1 MDSVRDAI
9 KLRYRL
15 IPYLYS
21 LTLQSHRDGTPV
33 IRPLVYQFQ
42 GDNRT
47 DEISFE
53 YMLGPWL
60 LVASVYE
67 EGSRQRLLYL
77 PSAGQWCNFFTGSW
91 YSGGQDITV
100 AVPLNQPGALFAYEG
115 AVIPTGKNMNFVG
128 ESPDDIRIF
137 LLFPPLQDKVF
148 TSTAHILER
157 NEITG
162 EIVVLTVI
170 LKSSREEVT
179 VLIETD
185 GAPQLEYDQISFML
199 PPNDPRTIPK
209 PIFLSS
215 ISNQ

>member
-1 MDSVRDAI
+1 MRDAI

-21 LTLQSHRDGTPV
+21 LTLQSHRDGSPV

-67 EGSRQRLLYL
+67 EGARQRSLYL
-77 PSAGQWCNFFTGSW
+77 PSAGQWCDFFTGTW
-91 YSGGQDITV
+91 YNGGQDITV
-100 AVPLNQPGALFAYEG
+100 DVPLNQPGALFAYEG

-128 ESPDDIRIF
+128 ESPDNARIF
-137 LLFPPLQDKVF
+137 LLFPPLQDGVF
-148 TSTAHILER
+148 TSHILER
-157 NEITG
+157 NETNG
-162 EIVVLTVI
+162 EIIVLTVI
-170 LKSSREEVT
+170 LKSSRNEVT
-179 VLIETD
+179 VLVEVD
-185 GAPQLEYDQISFML
+185 GEKSLLEYDQISFML
-199 PPNDPRTIPK
+199 PPNDPRSIPK
-209 PIFLSS
+209 PISLT
-215 ISNQ
+215 QE